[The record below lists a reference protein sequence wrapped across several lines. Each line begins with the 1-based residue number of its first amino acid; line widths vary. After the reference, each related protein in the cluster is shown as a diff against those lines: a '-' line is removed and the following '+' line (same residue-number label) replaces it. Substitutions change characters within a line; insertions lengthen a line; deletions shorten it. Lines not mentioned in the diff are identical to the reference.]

1 MLRNSA
7 KPQLK
12 EASRAKSIYFMTW
25 RWHFYAGLFVI
36 PFMLMLSLTGV
47 VMLFDDEIELARY
60 EATLQV
66 SPQEQMVPVSAQ
78 LETVKQVYPDFNV
91 TQFVPA
97 KTADLANRFSIQ
109 NQEGSSLIVAVNP
122 YTGDVQGTINRG
134 DSIYELMNSIH
145 GTLLIGDLGDHLIE
159 IAASLGILLLVS
171 GLYLWLPRDN
181 ASRAGFLKIR
191 FGNGTRILMRDLH
204 ANLGGV
210 LSIVL
215 LFFLI
220 SGLSWAG
227 VWGAKM
233 MQAWNTFPTY
243 YSWGEKPEST
253 LTHKGLNHGA
263 AEEMPW
269 NLELAAVPESKD
281 KPAHDHAN
289 MEQEVGYAGNHQAMS
304 IDDIILKAELMG
316 FTGYKLFL
324 PRSETG
330 VYTVAANSM
339 GGDISDP
346 RQDRTSHFD
355 QYSGRLLV
363 DVTWQDYTLFAKF
376 MAAGVSLHQGDVS
389 VLNKVLN
396 VVFCLAFILISITGV
411 VMWWIRRPSR
421 SAALGAPPKFQQD
434 GIWKLGLVTLVVLCL
449 AFPMGGL
456 AIVTVLALDWLLF
469 KRVEKLKT
477 ALN

>member
-1 MLRNSA
+1 MLRNST

-36 PFMLMLSLTGV
+36 PFMLMLSVTGL

-60 EATLQV
+60 ETTLKVVQ
-66 SPQEQMVPVSAQ
+66 QEHKVPVSVQ
-78 LETVKQVYPDFNV
+78 LELVKQAYPDFSV

-97 KTADLANRFSIQ
+97 KTAHLANRFSIKA
-109 NQEGSSLIVAVNP
+109 EDGRSLVAAVNP
-122 YTGDVQGTINRG
+122 YSGEVQGTIDRS
-134 DSIYELMNSIH
+134 DSVYELMNNIH
-145 GTLLIGDLGDHLIE
+145 GTLLIGELGDRLIE
-159 IAASLGILLLVS
+159 ISASLGILLLVS

-181 ASRAGFLKIR
+181 ASRSGFLKIR
-191 FGNGTRILMRDLH
+191 VAQGSRIVLRDVH

-210 LSIVL
+210 LSLVL

-227 VWGAKM
+227 IWGAKM
-233 MQAWNTFPTY
+233 VQAWNTFPTY
-243 YSWGEKPEST
+243 YTWGEKPEST
-253 LTHKGLNHGA
+253 LTHKDLNHGSS
-263 AEEMPW
+263 EEMPW

-289 MEQEVGYAGNHQAMS
+289 MERGASYTASHRALS
-304 IDDIILKAELMG
+304 IDDIILKAEMMG
-316 FTGYKLFL
+316 FTSYKIFL
-324 PRSETG
+324 PRSDNG

-363 DVTWQDYTLFAKF
+363 DVTWQDYSWFAKL

-389 VLNKVLN
+389 IINKALN
-396 VVFCLAFILISITGV
+396 VLFCLAFILIAISGV
-411 VMWWIRRPSR
+411 VMWWLRRPSR
-421 SAALGAPPKFQQD
+421 SASLGAPP
-434 GIWKLGLVTLVVLCL
+434 
-449 AFPMGGL
+449 
-456 AIVTVLALDWLLF
+456 
-469 KRVEKLKT
+469 
-477 ALN
+477 

>member
-1 MLRNSA
+1 MLRNST

-36 PFMLMLSLTGV
+36 PFMLMLSVTGL

-60 EATLQV
+60 ETTLKVVQ
-66 SPQEQMVPVSAQ
+66 QEHKVPVSVQ
-78 LETVKQVYPDFNV
+78 LEWVKQAYPDFSV

-97 KTADLANRFSIQ
+97 KTAHLANRFSIKA
-109 NQEGSSLIVAVNP
+109 EDGRSLVAAVNP
-122 YTGDVQGTINRG
+122 YTGEVQGTIDRS
-134 DSIYELMNSIH
+134 DSVYELMNNIH
-145 GTLLIGDLGDHLIE
+145 GTLLIGELGDRLIE
-159 IAASLGILLLVS
+159 ISASLGILLLVS

-191 FGNGTRILMRDLH
+191 VAQGSRIVLRDVH

-210 LSIVL
+210 LSLVL

-227 VWGAKM
+227 IWGAKM
-233 MQAWNTFPTY
+233 VQAWNTFPTY
-243 YSWGEKPEST
+243 YTWGEKPEST
-253 LTHKGLNHGA
+253 LTHQDLNHGSS
-263 AEEMPW
+263 EEMPW

-281 KPAHDHAN
+281 KPVHDHAN
-289 MEQEVGYAGNHQAMS
+289 MERGASYTGSHRALS
-304 IDDIILKAELMG
+304 IDDIILKAEMMG
-316 FTGYKLFL
+316 FTSYKVFL
-324 PRSETG
+324 PRSDDG

-363 DVTWQDYTLFAKF
+363 DVTWQDYSWFAKL

-389 VLNKVLN
+389 IINKVLN
-396 VVFCLAFILISITGV
+396 VLFCLAFILIAISGV
-411 VMWWIRRPSR
+411 AMWWFRRPSR
-421 SAALGAPPKFQQD
+421 SEL
-434 GIWKLGLVTLVVLCL
+434 
-449 AFPMGGL
+449 
-456 AIVTVLALDWLLF
+456 LALFTSDKAPMVSHRDLG
-469 KRVEKLKT
+469 RT
-477 ALN
+477 

>member
-1 MLRNSA
+1 
-7 KPQLK
+7 
-12 EASRAKSIYFMTW
+12 
-25 RWHFYAGLFVI
+25 
-36 PFMLMLSLTGV
+36 
-47 VMLFDDEIELARY
+47 
-60 EATLQV
+60 
-66 SPQEQMVPVSAQ
+66 
-78 LETVKQVYPDFNV
+78 
-91 TQFVPA
+91 
-97 KTADLANRFSIQ
+97 
-109 NQEGSSLIVAVNP
+109 
-122 YTGDVQGTINRG
+122 
-134 DSIYELMNSIH
+134 
-145 GTLLIGDLGDHLIE
+145 
-159 IAASLGILLLVS
+159 
-171 GLYLWLPRDN
+171 
-181 ASRAGFLKIR
+181 
-191 FGNGTRILMRDLH
+191 
-204 ANLGGV
+204 
-210 LSIVL
+210 

-227 VWGAKM
+227 IWGAKM
-233 MQAWNTFPTY
+233 VQAWNTFPTY
-243 YSWGEKPEST
+243 YTWGEKPEST
-253 LTHKGLNHGA
+253 LTHKDLNHGA
-263 AEEMPW
+263 SEEMPW
-269 NLELAAVPESKD
+269 NLELAAVPQSKD

-289 MEQEVGYAGNHQAMS
+289 MKEESAYAGSHDALS
-304 IDDIILKAELMG
+304 IDDIVHKAEMMG

-363 DVTWQDYTLFAKF
+363 DVTWQDYSLFAKF

-469 KRVEKLKT
+469 NRVEKLKT

>member
-36 PFMLMLSLTGV
+36 PFMLMLSLTGL

-78 LETVKQVYPDFNV
+78 LETVKQAYPDFNV

-97 KTADLANRFSIQ
+97 KTADIANRFSIQ

-122 YTGDVQGTINRG
+122 YKGDVQGTINRG

-145 GTLLIGDLGDHLIE
+145 GTLLIGDLGDRLIE

-171 GLYLWLPRDN
+171 GLYLWVPRDN

-191 FGNGTRILMRDLH
+191 FNNGPRILMRDMH

-227 VWGAKM
+227 IWGAKM
-233 MQAWNTFPTY
+233 VQAWNTFPTY
-243 YSWGEKPEST
+243 YTWGEKPESI
-253 LTHKGLNHGA
+253 LTHKDLNHGA
-263 AEEMPW
+263 LEEMPW

-289 MEQEVGYAGNHQAMS
+289 MKEEMAYAGSHDALS
-304 IDDIILKAELMG
+304 IDDIILKAEMMG

-363 DVTWQDYTLFAKF
+363 DVTWQDYSLFAKF

-456 AIVTVLALDWLLF
+456 AIVTVLTLDWLLF
-469 KRVEKLKT
+469 NRVEKLKT